1 MIRTL
6 PTHGGPG
13 YILFCLALASLLLY
27 AHEWAKLREVGT
39 QVQLSQS
46 ERPLF
51 PVPEKEGVVR
61 SGCNFTSSKERAT
74 LKSPS
79 GRRKP
84 IFVARCRGVED
95 ACGGGGSLWPSHHPS
110 ALSSSHGAESRG
122 AACLCPF
129 SSCKGGRVGADTPF
143 LGCCL
148 TLTCLE
154 FTSVSLLV
162 LYLLKAI
169 SQTVPKEG
177 SSQNNFSPM
186 ETQGGAVSC
195 HWAPPQEGHRGCEE
209 TSQKTNL
216 MSSWALHRAEWITG
230 NV

>member
-1 MIRTL
+1 MICPRIVLMIRTL

-79 GRRKP
+79 GRGKP

-95 ACGGGGSLWPSHHPS
+95 ACGGV
-110 ALSSSHGAESRG
+110 ALFDLLTILQHCPPHMEQRAEELL
-122 AACLCPF
+122 ACVLSPPVREA
-129 SSCKGGRVGADTPF
+129 GWVQTPLF
-143 LGCCL
+143 W
-148 TLTCLE
+148 
-154 FTSVSLLV
+154 
-162 LYLLKAI
+162 
-169 SQTVPKEG
+169 
-177 SSQNNFSPM
+177 
-186 ETQGGAVSC
+186 GAV
-195 HWAPPQEGHRGCEE
+195 
-209 TSQKTNL
+209 
-216 MSSWALHRAEWITG
+216 
-230 NV
+230 